1 MGGRT
6 YLGSDIAGTVIGLLR
21 SVDEPDLVLSALT
34 DREREVFQL
43 VAEGKAAKEI
53 AATLN
58 LSVKTVD
65 THRQH

>member
-1 MGGRT
+1 M
-6 YLGSDIAGTVIGLLR
+6 
-21 SVDEPDLVLSALT
+21 DEPDLVLSALT